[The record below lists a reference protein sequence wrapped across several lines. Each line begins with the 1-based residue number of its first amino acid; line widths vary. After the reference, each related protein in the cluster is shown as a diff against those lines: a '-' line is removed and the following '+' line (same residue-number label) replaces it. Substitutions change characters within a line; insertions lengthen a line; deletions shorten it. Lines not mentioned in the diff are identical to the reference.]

1 MKIKRGD
8 TVKVIAGDDKGKTGV
23 VIQALPKENRV
34 IVQGVNIVK
43 KHRKP
48 SQANPEGAI
57 EEKEAPINVSNVAL
71 LLNPK
76 SKAKKNIKAVRVGYD
91 FDENGKKIRVHH
103 KSGTKLG

>member
-23 VIQALPKENRV
+23 VITALPKENRV

-48 SQANPEGAI
+48 SQANPDGAI

-71 LLNPK
+71 LMNPK
-76 SKAKKNIKAVRVGYD
+76 SKKNQKAVRVGYD
-91 FDENGKKIRVHH
+91 FDEKGKKIRVHH
-103 KSGTKLG
+103 KSGTKLN